1 MWSSSSSQNVLHA
14 GDASTAIVIHHV
26 ESEFQSGGQ
35 QIHVLVP
42 DNYKHSDSDYR
53 VLYVLPVEKSGGCRR
68 GYPLDVLRQM
78 DAHNRYGLLIVF
90 MTLREEPWFVDHAVD
105 RKVRQAS
112 YLHEFV
118 VPFIDRNYRTVR
130 DAESRFLF
138 GFSKSGW
145 GAYSLIFSR
154 QDIYSFAAAWDAP
167 FLVDHFVYEM
177 EAAIGTTAQ
186 LTSCRPDLAVRNL
199 HSSFRDRSRLVLA
212 GGNAFGNLVP
222 PPVGDSHVIEMHRIL
237 QKEGIRH
244 TYLGEIGC
252 PHTFNRAWM
261 EPTLSALME
270 LA

>member
-1 MWSSSSSQNVLHA
+1 MWPSGSTRDMAQP
-14 GDASTAIVIHHV
+14 GDVSTAIAIHHV
-26 ESEFQSGGQ
+26 ESEFQSGKQ
-35 QIHVLVP
+35 QIHVLAP
-42 DNYKHSDSDYR
+42 DDYQYSDSDYR

-90 MTLREEPWFVDHAVD
+90 MTTREEPWFADHAVD
-105 RKVRQAS
+105 RSVHQAS

-118 VPFIDRNYRTVR
+118 VPYIDRNYRTVK
-130 DAESRFLF
+130 DPESRFLF

-154 QDIYSFAAAWDAP
+154 PDMYGFAAAWDAP

-186 LTSCRPDLAVRNL
+186 LTSCRPDLAVRGL

-212 GGNAFGNLVP
+212 GGNSFGKLVP
-222 PPVGDSHVIEMHRIL
+222 PPVGDCHVMAMHRIL
-237 QKEGIRH
+237 QKAGVRH
-244 TYLGEIGC
+244 RYLEKIDC

-261 EPTLSALME
+261 EPTLSALMN

>member
-1 MWSSSSSQNVLHA
+1 MSSQELVSPE
-14 GDASTAIVIHHV
+14 GPSTGIVIHHV

-42 DNYKHSDSDYR
+42 NNYGYSDSEHR

-68 GYPLDVLRQM
+68 GYPLDVLRHM

-90 MTLREEPWFVDHAVD
+90 MTIEEEPWFVDHAVD
-105 RKVRQAS
+105 RKVHQAS

-118 VPFIDRNYRTVR
+118 VPYVDRNYRTVR
-130 DAESRFLF
+130 DPDSRFLI

-145 GAYSLIFSR
+145 GAYSLIFLR
-154 QDIYSFAAAWDAP
+154 QDMYGFAAAWDAP
-167 FLVDHFVYEM
+167 FLVDRFIYEM

-186 LTSCRPDLAVRNL
+186 LTSCRPDLAVRSL
-199 HSSFRDRSRLVLA
+199 HSSFRDQSRLVLA
-212 GGNAFGNLVP
+212 GENSFGNLVP
-222 PPVGDSHVIEMHRIL
+222 PPVGDSHVIEMHRVL
-237 QKEGIRH
+237 QKEGIQH
-244 TYLGEIGC
+244 TYLEEIGC

-261 EPTLSALME
+261 EPTLSALMD